1 MKASYTDSI
10 LAVQSVTSMML
21 NWNKYSRQEESRF
34 NFENFQ
40 LGYFASLYGFVMPS
54 AGNVNKHSSVFYYNP
69 SAASLP
75 VIEPPSCSISLLVPN
90 LNTQTDC
97 TLQLPPHPASVT
109 KLHAHRMLRIRRH
122 KIKKHWRMKRYRRR
136 RVVYLRL
143 HAEKKQKSENAFRA
157 RMNELLR
164 EALQFSAEKYVETVI
179 SRSKWKPTE
188 ERLPDGRRKYPHWTE
203 LMTVEE
209 LYGLSNVDYIDKK
222 SCTADKEDYDAIL
235 KLKQKYKDTFGKLV

>member
-1 MKASYTDSI
+1 MKALYMDSV

-21 NWNKYSRQEESRF
+21 KWNKYSRQEESKD

-75 VIEPPSCSISLLVPN
+75 VVEPPSCLISLLVPN

-97 TLQLPPHPASVT
+97 ALQLPPHPASVK
-109 KLHAHRMLRIRRH
+109 KLHAHRMLRIRRR

-136 RVVYLRL
+136 RVIYLRL

-203 LMTVEE
+203 LMTIEE

-222 SCTADKEDYDAIL
+222 SCTADKEDFDAIL
-235 KLKQKYKDTFGKLV
+235 KLRQKYKDTFGKLV